1 MTTTATPSKRGQPL
15 TARSAVLL
23 RRFNESQECVTS
35 LFVRDCFCAQLLR
48 RRNPSAWLF
57 TVDGQAHSMHGSN
70 GSHSINNGTAPRVVG
85 YAGDLNMAYSHNAG
99 LTPIAAASVRCDPRF
114 RDAGNTTTGHESEP
128 LVQKYDYV
136 LGLGSGRKRPR
147 RCCDMLSFGCGNLAV
162 LSAAFLLLFF
172 AYNTLQVRLAPTSV
186 VVCVSECWVAGEA
199 EGAFRCRLCCFSQ
212 PSFRPGRSHRDSC

>member
-1 MTTTATPSKRGQPL
+1 MLFCCAGSTSLENASLRYLSATDF
-15 TARSAVLL
+15 ARSSA
-23 RRFNESQECVTS
+23 
-35 LFVRDCFCAQLLR
+35 RDEIL
-48 RRNPSAWLF
+48 SAWLF

-70 GSHSINNGTAPRVVG
+70 GSHSINNGTALRVVG

-147 RCCDMLSFGCGNLAV
+147 RCCDMLSFECGNLAV

-186 VVCVSECWVAGEA
+186 VVCV
-199 EGAFRCRLCCFSQ
+199 L
-212 PSFRPGRSHRDSC
+212 